1 MMSETIYIAT
11 VHWPVNKWIDIQ
23 QYYLNQNITT
33 AFKNFAVVAPGTD
46 TGSARFEYVNRSG
59 KKDHAGHL
67 NHLLLKVLETAKS
80 DNDILIFLDG
90 DAFPIAPLVTYLEN
104 KLADYQLIAVQRPEN
119 YGEHLPHPCFCA
131 ARISCW
137 KELGAVWGKAKSST
151 EFGIDPGGRMLET
164 LNQKSIIWGKML
176 RSNKLDIH
184 PLFFGIYDDVIYHH
198 GAGFRD
204 PISRIEMAGP
214 EMIRKQR
221 KLLSQITEPLPN
233 RFFLDWKR
241 RLSPYR
247 REEYRIIRKN
257 QELQDD
263 VFSKLKR
270 DKEFYR
276 SLI

>member
-1 MMSETIYIAT
+1 
-11 VHWPVNKWIDIQ
+11 V
-23 QYYLNQNITT
+23 
-33 AFKNFAVVAPGTD
+33 VVAPEID
-46 TGSARFEYVNRSG
+46 TGSARFDYVNQSA

-67 NHLLLKVLETAKS
+67 NHLLLKVLESAKS

-90 DAFPIAPLVTYLEN
+90 DAFPIVPLDIYLEN
-104 KLADYQLIAVQRPEN
+104 KLAEYQLIAVQRTEN
-119 YGEHLPHPCFCA
+119 NGEYLPHPCFCA

-137 KELGAVWGKAKSST
+137 KELGTAWGKAKSST
-151 EFGIDPGGRMLET
+151 KFGIDPGGRLLEI
-164 LNQKSIIWGKML
+164 LNQKEIIWGKVR

-204 PISRIEMAGP
+204 PISRIELAGS
-214 EMIRKQR
+214 EIIRIQK

-241 RLSPYR
+241 RISPYR

-257 QELQDD
+257 HVLQDD
-263 VFSKLKR
+263 VYAKLIR
-270 DKEFYR
+270 DREFYR
-276 SLI
+276 NFI